1 MRSPPCVRTL
11 QNIGNPLKKHTI
23 TPLALIDLS
32 EVEDLY
38 NAQVPE
44 EEISQCVTGIMQPS
58 LPHGLNLSVLSVDGP
73 DMYAT
78 LRDGMTGVEVDLQ
91 IDLAGIGA
99 TPAQIMQV
107 LGEFE
112 LAAASAE
119 TGLVHVPFARRSQK
133 RNARA
138 VLGALQTRD
147 GAGVGYVGT
156 KSGVAIFRMP
166 GAFIGAPIFGIDM
179 KAAYEW
185 KRLFDAQFGAA

>member
-1 MRSPPCVRTL
+1 M
-11 QNIGNPLKKHTI
+11 KKHTI
-23 TPLALIDLS
+23 TPLTLIDLS

-44 EEISQCVTGIMQPS
+44 EEISQCLTEILQPS
-58 LPHGLNLSVLSVDGP
+58 LPHGVTLSVLSVDGP

-91 IDLAGIGA
+91 INLEGIGA

-107 LGEFE
+107 LAGLEVT
-112 LAAASAE
+112 AASAE

-138 VLGALQTRD
+138 VLGALQTRG
-147 GAGVGYVGT
+147 GAGVAYVGT
-156 KSGVAIFRMP
+156 KSGVAVFRMP

-179 KAAYEW
+179 RAAHEW